1 MTNKQLERCLAQLM
15 GALRPET
22 DFDTVA
28 EAVAASS
35 ASADPASVI
44 AFRPRSIR
52 RYVAAVAAACLVAL
66 LAVGGVMYHRQYRC
80 VETVID
86 IDVNPG
92 IELSV
97 NRAAKVLS
105 AEAVNSD
112 GRNVLKELKL
122 KRKPLSEAVD
132 IIFEE
137 MVAQGYVVGEGNC
150 ILVTVQNA
158 DSDTA
163 DRIHRTVADSIEV
176 ALAQHDISAPVATQ
190 TVADF
195 DAVVAFAEENGISKG
210 KANFILG
217 LVEQDASLKAEKL
230 AEYPFSSLAAIAQN
244 MGIPFNSLTDYDA
257 VFGLNKQLAE
267 ALEKEAAEFGA
278 VLLTDLLSPEEA
290 KEKALSYLRD
300 WEAEQALFV
309 KAELTWNDGKPVY
322 QFELI
327 VRNQVYEFAVNALD
341 GSYETPDSQ
350 QKPVGT
356 TTTTKPNG
364 PVIVY
369 STLPGGGTAAHFS
382 DPPKVTTTTS
392 PDEWI
397 SAAPTATPTQSAVTV
412 RPTFSEDGEVGS
424 NDWAKAIVF
433 RLLRIT
439 EEEAR
444 AVSVARLPSRLENG
458 VEEISVRFIYDDAIR
473 VVYVHSVSGAVIKT
487 VYLPLSVSVETFR
500 INEWEAQDIALRH
513 AGVSEGECIE
523 RTIMYGMSD
532 ADTPYIFVMFVVG
545 RHVYG
550 YQISGVDGSVL
561 SYEIKSF

>member
-1 MTNKQLERCLAQLM
+1 MTNKQWERRLAQAM
-15 GALRPET
+15 GTLRPET

-28 EAVAASS
+28 GAIPAPATEADA
-35 ASADPASVI
+35 VI
-44 AFRPRSIR
+44 HRRSLR
-52 RYVAAVAAACLVAL
+52 RYVAAVAACLVAL
-66 LAVGGVMYHRQYRC
+66 LAVGGVVYHRQYHR

-92 IELSV
+92 IELSI
-97 NRAAKVLS
+97 NRAARVLT

-112 GRNVLKELKL
+112 GRKVLKDLKL

-137 MVAQGYVVGEGNC
+137 MVAQGYVMGEDSC

-158 DSDTA
+158 DGDTA
-163 DRIHRTVADSIEV
+163 DRIHRTVADSIEI

-190 TVADF
+190 TVTDF

-217 LVEQDASLKAEKL
+217 LVEQDPSLQAEKL

-244 MGIPFNSLTDYDA
+244 MGIPFNSLTNYDA

-267 ALEKEAAEFGA
+267 ALEKDAAEFGA
-278 VLLTDLLSPEEA
+278 ILLTDLLSPDEA

-300 WEAEQALFV
+300 WEAAQALFV

-356 TTTTKPNG
+356 TTTMPPNG

-397 SAAPTATPTQSAVTV
+397 TAAPTAAPTQSAATV
-412 RPTFSEDGEVGS
+412 RPTTPADGEVGS
-424 NDWAKAIVF
+424 DDWAKAIVF
-433 RLLRIT
+433 GLLRIT
-439 EEEAR
+439 EEDALD
-444 AVSVARLPSRLENG
+444 VSVARLPSRLDDG

-473 VVYVHSVSGAVIKT
+473 VVYIHSISGAVIKT
-487 VYLPLSVSVETFR
+487 VYLPLSISIESFR

-513 AGVSEGECIE
+513 AGVSEGECVE
-523 RTIMYGMSD
+523 RTIMYGKSD
-532 ADTPYIFVMFVVG
+532 TDTFYIFVMFAAD
-545 RHVYG
+545 RHFYG
-550 YQISGVDGSVL
+550 YQISGVDGSIL
-561 SYEIKSF
+561 SYEIKPF